1 MLSVEKLHWNIN
13 RLDRLLSEV
22 VRVVASF
29 WLVFIDLVACFTTN
43 VATHFQPRRRKSER
57 EEKKK
62 DLARSFTL
70 ELIEL

>member
-29 WLVFIDLVACFTTN
+29 WLVFIDPSA
-43 VATHFQPRRRKSER
+43 
-57 EEKKK
+57 
-62 DLARSFTL
+62 
-70 ELIEL
+70 